1 MAGLRERKK
10 AKTQD
15 RILRSAI
22 ELFSEN
28 GYANTTMEQIAERAE
43 VGVGTLY
50 NYFGSK
56 RALLVG
62 FATGEHEE
70 IEETGRRIIEKD
82 EGDPV
87 RAISDLFWTYFEHAV
102 LYDKKLMRELTAA
115 SILEPDTLGK
125 EMAEL
130 DYHLVAQVGRLI
142 TKHQELGVIDA
153 TIPVEDAS
161 MVIYGVFILVTIVFM
176 TSDVDE
182 DWVKETM
189 TKHIGLIFRGWKE
202 RGERS

>member
-15 RILRSAI
+15 RILQSAI
-22 ELFSEN
+22 ELFGEN

-56 RALLVG
+56 RALLIG
-62 FATGEHEE
+62 FATQEHAK
-70 IEETGRRIIEKD
+70 IEETGMRVIEKD
-82 EGDPV
+82 DSNPV
-87 RAISDLFWTYFEHAV
+87 SAITNLFWTYFKHAI

-115 SILEPDTLGK
+115 SILEPETLGK
-125 EMAEL
+125 DMAEL
-130 DYHLVAQVGRLI
+130 DWHLVAQVGKLI
-142 TKHQELGVIDA
+142 RKQQELGIIDE

-161 MVIYGVFILVTIVFM
+161 LVIYGVLVLTSMIFM
-176 TSDVDE
+176 TTDVNE
-182 DWVKETM
+182 DWVEKTM
-189 TKHIGLIFRGWKE
+189 KKHIGLIIRGWKKKE
-202 RGERS
+202 

>member
-22 ELFSEN
+22 ELFGEN

-62 FATGEHEE
+62 LATQEHEK
-70 IEETGRRIIEKD
+70 IEESGRIILAKD
-82 EGDPV
+82 ESDPA
-87 RAISDLFWTYFEHAV
+87 RAISDLFWTYFNHAI

-115 SILEPDTLGK
+115 SILEPETLGK
-125 EMAEL
+125 DMAEL
-130 DYHLVAQVGRLI
+130 DWHLVAQVGKLI
-142 TKHQELGVIDA
+142 RKQQELGIIDE

-161 MVIYGVFILVTIVFM
+161 LVIYGVLVLTSMIFM
-176 TSDVDE
+176 TTDVNE
-182 DWVKETM
+182 DWVEKTM
-189 TKHIGLIFRGWKE
+189 KKHIGLIIRGWKKKE
-202 RGERS
+202 

>member
-10 AKTQD
+10 ARTQD

-28 GYANTTMEQIAERAE
+28 GYANTTMEHIAERAE

-62 FATGEHEE
+62 FATQEHEE
-70 IEETGRRIIEKD
+70 IEEAGRKVLEKG
-82 EGDPV
+82 ESDPAV
-87 RAISDLFWTYFEHAV
+87 AISDLFWTYFQHAI
-102 LYDKKLMRELTAA
+102 LFDKKLMRELTAA

-125 EMAEL
+125 EMADL
-130 DYHLVAQVGRLI
+130 DYHLIEQAGELI
-142 TKHQELGVIDA
+142 RKHQESGTIDE
-153 TIPVEDAS
+153 TIPAEDAS
-161 MVIYGVFILVTIVFM
+161 LVVYGVLVMVSVIYM
-176 TSDVDE
+176 TSDMDGE
-182 DWVKETM
+182 WVRETM
-189 TKHIGLIFRGWKE
+189 KRHIGLIIRGWRKE
-202 RGERS
+202 ER

>member
-22 ELFSEN
+22 ELFGEN
-28 GYANTTMEQIAERAE
+28 GYSNTTMEQIAERAE

-56 RALLVG
+56 RALLMG
-62 FATGEHEE
+62 LATQEHEK
-70 IEETGRRIIEKD
+70 IEQSGKIVLAKD
-82 EGDPV
+82 ESDP
-87 RAISDLFWTYFEHAV
+87 ATALSDLFWTYWQHAM

-125 EMAEL
+125 DMAEL
-130 DYHLVAQVGRLI
+130 DWHLVAQVGKLI
-142 TKHQELGVIDA
+142 RKHQELGYIDE

-161 MVIYGVFILVTIVFM
+161 LVVYGVMVMTSIIFM
-176 TSDVDE
+176 TSDLE
-182 DWVKETM
+182 IDWVKETM
-189 TKHIGLIFRGWKE
+189 TKHIGLIIRGWTRKE
-202 RGERS
+202 